1 MKKYHTPKRILLK
14 LSGEALQWEQW
25 YGIDPQFLSYLAKK
39 VVHLVEKEKLEV
51 VIVVGGGNIFRGVEL
66 EKGWLDRATG
76 DSMGMLGIIIN
87 GIALG
92 EAIESEWVSVRVMSA
107 IPVHKVAEDYIQRR
121 ALRHLEK
128 GRVVICVGGM
138 GQPYFTTDSTAVVRA
153 LELKCDCVVKATKV
167 DGIYTKDPK
176 KHQDAERYDILSLE
190 EALHKNLRIMDQT
203 AIALAHDE
211 DMPIFVCRIED
222 THLIGSEEIRGT
234 FVHTKHYKKTL

>member
-1 MKKYHTPKRILLK
+1 
-14 LSGEALQWEQW
+14 
-25 YGIDPQFLSYLAKK
+25 
-39 VVHLVEKEKLEV
+39 
-51 VIVVGGGNIFRGVEL
+51 
-66 EKGWLDRATG
+66 
-76 DSMGMLGIIIN
+76 
-87 GIALG
+87 
-92 EAIESEWVSVRVMSA
+92 MSA

-176 KHQDAERYDILSLE
+176 KHHDAERYEILSLE
-190 EALHKNLRIMDQT
+190 ETLHKNLRIMDQT